1 MEGEKEGEKKDLGLE
16 IDEMMEEEEA
26 GIGQR
31 GGRRRRC
38 HRPESLG
45 RVSSIQIGWL
55 SRRQLPA
62 AMVSASSQAEETVEA
77 GHPREPM
84 GGTDMDT
91 GRKGEMGEIAT
102 TGRDGMTIE
111 DETEE
116 TSTID
121 EIADEYI
128 VT

>member
-1 MEGEKEGEKKDLGLE
+1 
-16 IDEMMEEEEA
+16 MMEEEEA

-31 GGRRRRC
+31 GRKSGPSC
-38 HRPESLG
+38 RPELRG
-45 RVSSIQIGWL
+45 RDSFTRIGWH
-55 SRRQLPA
+55 SRRLLPA
-62 AMVSASSQAEETVEA
+62 AMVSASSQAEETAEA

-102 TGRDGMTIE
+102 TGRGGMTIE
-111 DETEE
+111 DETE